1 MDVYEEEFRGVIVT
15 GGEGW
20 SAQMGEASLNSTVN
34 GDDGDEA
41 DSVDVVEKQ
50 TQAQTQTQTQAQTQT
65 QTQAGSS
72 KSTKRRTGKDM
83 AVAAVE
89 RRSDI
94 LDMKNRIAEK
104 MLESEKEYSVKS
116 VIQMLNGLPGV
127 RMWSP
132 FYKAAVEHLVAD
144 EASRQAFVA
153 YPRDEDKIEYLE
165 LRTRRFLSDY

>member
-41 DSVDVVEKQ
+41 DSVDVVEK
-50 TQAQTQTQTQAQTQT
+50 QTQAQTQT

-116 VIQMLNGLPGV
+116 VIQMLNELPGV

>member
-41 DSVDVVEKQ
+41 DSVDVVEK
-50 TQAQTQTQTQAQTQT
+50 

-144 EASRQAFVA
+144 EASRQAFIA
-153 YPRDEDKIEYLE
+153 YSRAEDKIEYLE
-165 LRTRRFLSDY
+165 LRTRRFLGDY